1 MTSADYRT
9 QLVPVHTTGGTC
21 TVTQGGGSP
30 AAMRETGAA
39 TEESPGGGPGDSS
52 RYAVISASSP
62 RLQVVAARP
71 RVREEIREGAAAN
84 HVSARLGALT
94 VADGD
99 HAVEINGHFHAAA
112 VVLTLAGLP
121 PDRAR
126 QVDHGLLH
134 S

>member
-1 MTSADYRT
+1 MTSADYRA

-39 TEESPGGGPGDSS
+39 TEESPGWRPGGFFAVRGDK
-52 RYAVISASSP
+52 RVFAA
-62 RLQVVAARP
+62 LEVVAARP

-99 HAVEINGHFHAAA
+99 HAVEIDGHFHAAA
-112 VVLTLAGLP
+112 VVLTLAGLL